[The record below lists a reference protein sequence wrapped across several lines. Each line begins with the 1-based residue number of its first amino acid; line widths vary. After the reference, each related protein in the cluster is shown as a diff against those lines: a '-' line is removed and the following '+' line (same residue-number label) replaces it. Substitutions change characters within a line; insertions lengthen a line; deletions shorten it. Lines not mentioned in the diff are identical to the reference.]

1 MRIPTKL
8 KFDLEFNHLQPAK
21 SNWKNQAPKL
31 KKKKTK
37 KKFGKYWELINL
49 RKLWREI
56 IMPYSRGAGPME
68 WMRLN
73 ALNLA
78 RDFFFWPGHAHLSP
92 VACRSHASNQS
103 HIKEIRIC
111 QSVGPLFLCSDRI
124 VLDVELKNVDSKF
137 YKHYKLIFLYCKGF
151 THSSVKVLL
160 RRYKISNLYM
170 KKYR

>member
-1 MRIPTKL
+1 
-8 KFDLEFNHLQPAK
+8 
-21 SNWKNQAPKL
+21 
-31 KKKKTK
+31 
-37 KKFGKYWELINL
+37 
-49 RKLWREI
+49 
-56 IMPYSRGAGPME
+56 MPYSRGGGPRGIDAIE
-68 WMRLN
+68 CFKFGKEI
-73 ALNLA
+73 
-78 RDFFFWPGHAHLSP
+78 FFYFLFFDQGMHSCLIFHP
-92 VACRSHASNQS
+92 SNQS

-124 VLDVELKNVDSKF
+124 VLDVELKNVGSKF